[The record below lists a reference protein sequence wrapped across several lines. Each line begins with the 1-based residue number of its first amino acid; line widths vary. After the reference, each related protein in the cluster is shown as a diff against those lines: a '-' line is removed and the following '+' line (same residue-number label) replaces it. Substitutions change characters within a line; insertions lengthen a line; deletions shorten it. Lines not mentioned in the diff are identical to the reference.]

1 MRISFPKTILNQDN
15 SYTNSLQSIYID
27 GRKYKTKDDFITYL
41 KKAINYNIRIHS
53 SSSYI
58 DGIQYSYSDLYGTN
72 FSGSW
77 YGKGAT
83 LTSPIFETEL
93 VSVDMFFP
101 TYLFLKIH
109 KPTTGPFG
117 IKIELNGYTTTST
130 SYPTTVDLFNYA
142 TSQAYQAFIN
152 TIHELN
158 SEYFNNTL
166 TNFKLKNLQYWSIRL
181 YIYLGYTVWQS
192 GNTYRNV
199 YTDPLYIDK
208 FIIGFNN

>member
-15 SYTNSLQSIYID
+15 SYTNLLQSIYID
-27 GRKYKTKDDFITYL
+27 GRKYKTKDDFIAYL
-41 KKAINYNIRIHS
+41 KQAINYNIRMQT
-53 SSSYI
+53 SSSYV

-77 YGKGAT
+77 YGKSGV
-83 LTSPIFETEL
+83 LSQPIFETKI

-101 TYLFLKIH
+101 NYLFLKIH

-117 IKIELNGYTTTST
+117 IKIELNGYATST
-130 SYPTTVDLFNYA
+130 SSPTIIDLFNYG
-142 TSQAYQAFIN
+142 TYQSYQAFIN
-152 TIHELN
+152 TVKELN

-166 TNFKLKNLQYWSIRL
+166 TDFKSKNLQYWSIRL
-181 YIYLGYTVWQS
+181 YIYYGYIVWKS
-192 GNTYRNV
+192 GNTYTNV